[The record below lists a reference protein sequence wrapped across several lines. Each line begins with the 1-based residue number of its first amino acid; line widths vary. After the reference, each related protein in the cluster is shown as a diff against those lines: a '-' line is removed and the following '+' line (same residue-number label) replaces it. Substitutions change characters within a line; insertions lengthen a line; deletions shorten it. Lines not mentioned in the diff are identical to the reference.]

1 MKYTKNF
8 GILDSD
14 DSAKIIRDLLKRYAM
29 QDTFKPQEV
38 KGFISKQKNEGRTAE
53 LFLKYANGNYDNAM
67 GKLYQEYEKELEKAN
82 SLDFDDLLLLPYLLF
97 QRKPE
102 ILQKWQNSFD
112 YILVDEAQDTNWIQ
126 FELMK
131 MMSGNLAN
139 PDAKGANI
147 TLIGDDF
154 QSIYGWRGALMENF
168 LNVKQYWPDIQ
179 MFKLQTNYRSKAHIV
194 NAGNAVIKQNKNQYE
209 KNIVAHREG
218 NDKITIFNHNTDIDE
233 AANTVELI
241 KQMKAKE
248 KLKSRGQVAILYRT
262 NAQSGNFETM
272 FIQEGIPY
280 KIFGAFKFF
289 ERKEIKDILAYLKVL
304 NNPFDTV
311 SLKRILNIPNR
322 KI

>member
-1 MKYTKNF
+1 M
-8 GILDSD
+8 S
-14 DSAKIIRDLLKRYAM
+14 
-29 QDTFKPQEV
+29 DTFKPQEV
-38 KGFISKQKNEGRTAE
+38 KGFISTQKNNGNTAE
-53 LFLKYANGNYDNAM
+53 LFLKHANGNYEASM

-97 QRKPE
+97 KQDEK
-102 ILQKWQNSFD
+102 ILKKWQNAFD

-131 MMSGNLAN
+131 LMSGT
-139 PDAKGANI
+139 GANI

-168 LNVKQYWPDIQ
+168 LNVKQYRPDIQ
-179 MFKLQTNYRSKAHIV
+179 MFKLQTNYRSKPHIV

-209 KNIVAHREG
+209 KNIVAYREG

-289 ERKEIKDILAYLKVL
+289 ERKEIKDILAYLKVI

-311 SLKRILNIPNR
+311 SLKRVLNIPNR